1 MNDRLLR
8 APSQGF
14 GRFLLGL
21 CLLIVAAAWGLS
33 LGNGWQAGFQTIQAA
48 SRLLPEVFWS
58 SLTTLGDER
67 MLLALLLPFC
77 LRYPRVFWAIV
88 VASLIAGL
96 ICRGFKIGLPMPRP
110 AAVLDPEQ
118 ITVIGARLT
127 RHSFPS
133 GHTASAF
140 AFAMVWVAQL
150 GWRRAMPILVL
161 AFMVGLSRVAVGAH
175 WPMDVLAGALVGSLS
190 GWAGLVI
197 CRHFRWGLRTRV
209 HWTLVGIAA
218 LAVAS
223 LPFDGQG
230 YPDSLPFR
238 LAACGLGLS
247 AFYAAYL
254 QPVLRYGWQVA
265 SRPTALVWRAATKA

>member
-1 MNDRLLR
+1 MNDRVLAEQCR
-8 APSQGF
+8 
-14 GRFLLGL
+14 RFENFLICL
-21 CLLIVAAAWGLS
+21 CLLLACGAFALC
-33 LGNGWQAGFQTIQAA
+33 LGNGWQAGFQAA
-48 SRLLPEVFWS
+48 QGLTGLLPALFWE

-88 VASLIAGL
+88 VASLLAGL
-96 ICRGFKIGLPMPRP
+96 VCRGIKIGLPMQRP
-110 AAVLDPEQ
+110 AGILDPSQ

-150 GWRRAMPILVL
+150 GWRRALPITVL
-161 AFMVGLSRVAVGAH
+161 AFLVGLSRVAVGAH

-197 CRHFRWGLRTRV
+197 CRHFRWGLRTQV
-209 HWTLVGIAA
+209 HWSLVGV
-218 LAVAS
+218 AVLGVAT

-230 YPDSLPFR
+230 YPGSLFFR

-247 AFYAAYL
+247 AFYVAYL
-254 QPVLRYGWQVA
+254 QPVLRDGWRVA
-265 SRPTALVWRAATKA
+265 SRPTALAWRIATKA

>member
-1 MNDRLLR
+1 MNDQVLAAQCR
-8 APSQGF
+8 
-14 GRFLLGL
+14 RFENFLIAL
-21 CLLIVAAAWGLS
+21 CLLLACTAFALS
-33 LGNGWQAGFQTIQAA
+33 QGNGWYAGFRTLQELTG
-48 SRLLPEVFWS
+48 LLPAWFWES
-58 SLTTLGDER
+58 ATTLGDER

-88 VASLIAGL
+88 VGSLIAGL
-96 ICRGFKIGLPMPRP
+96 ICRGIKIGLPMQRP
-110 AAVLDPEQ
+110 AGILDPEQ

-150 GWRRAMPILVL
+150 GWRRALPITGL

-175 WPMDVLAGALVGSLS
+175 WPMDVLSGALVGSLS

-209 HWTLVGIAA
+209 HWSLVGIAVLGIA
-218 LAVAS
+218 T

-230 YPDSLPFR
+230 YPGSLLFR

-247 AFYAAYL
+247 AFYGAYL
-254 QPVLRYGWQVA
+254 QPVLRDGWQVA
-265 SRPTALVWRAATKA
+265 SRPTALAWRAATKA